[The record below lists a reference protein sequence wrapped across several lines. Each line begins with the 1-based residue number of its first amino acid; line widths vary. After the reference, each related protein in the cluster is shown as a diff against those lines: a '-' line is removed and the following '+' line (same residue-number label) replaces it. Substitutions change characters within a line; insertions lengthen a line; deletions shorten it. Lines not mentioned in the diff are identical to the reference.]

1 MDCST
6 PELPVPHHLLKLAQV
21 HVHCVGDA
29 IQPSHL
35 WHPLL
40 LLSSI
45 FPSIRDFS
53 NQLAVH
59 IRQPKY
65 WSFSMSPSNKYSGLI
80 SLKVDWFD
88 LFAVQGTLRSLH
100 QHHNLKASILWHS
113 AFFMAQLSQPY
124 VTTGKTMAL
133 TIRTFVGR
141 EMSLLSNTLSRF
153 VINKF

>member
-1 MDCST
+1 
-6 PELPVPHHLLKLAQV
+6 
-21 HVHCVGDA
+21 
-29 IQPSHL
+29 
-35 WHPLL
+35 
-40 LLSSI
+40 
-45 FPSIRDFS
+45 
-53 NQLAVH
+53 
-59 IRQPKY
+59 
-65 WSFSMSPSNKYSGLI
+65 MSPSNKYSGLI

-100 QHHNLKASILWHS
+100 QHHNLKASILWRS

-141 EMSLLSNTLSRF
+141 EMSLLSRF